1 MPARTRTTRLVVS
14 IVTLVLTVTIG
25 VALLALGA
33 LALSHGDSHG
43 VAGLVFGCL
52 LFPLAG
58 LDIFVIRLLT
68 RGPAA
73 PSEATVET
81 SPQE

>member
-1 MPARTRTTRLVVS
+1 MRTTRLVVS
-14 IVTLVLTVTIG
+14 VVTLVLTVTIG
-25 VALLALGA
+25 AVLLALGV

-43 VAGLVFGCL
+43 VAGVVFGCL

-68 RGPAA
+68 RRPATPGEA
-73 PSEATVET
+73 LAEPSPPV
-81 SPQE
+81 